1 MPLPDPHFAL
11 GHVMNSNLP
20 SATAQLDDPLLK
32 GAHARHAEL
41 VELRRDLHR
50 HPELGFAEVRTSA
63 VVVDQLT
70 QLGLTPRTGVART
83 GVVAE
88 ITNGDGPI
96 VALRADMDALP
107 VEQDAD
113 HDYRSTVPGVMHAC
127 GHDAHV
133 TALLGATRLLLEAR
147 DAGRLPQGTL
157 RLLFQ
162 PCEETVDAEGRSGGW
177 RMVDEG
183 ALEGVDA
190 VAALHVGGHLPSGQ
204 IFIGPGSVMGGSQEI
219 IVDVLGN
226 AAHAAFP
233 HEGIDALVLAAQAV
247 GAVQTAVSR
256 RIPPT
261 EAGVITFGSILG
273 GTAPNVICDRVRL
286 HGTMRWFEPAVR
298 ERLET
303 TLRGVFEGLEA
314 QGGRADITLRPGY
327 PPVVND
333 ARATAAV
340 RQALSQLFGSQAVV
354 DQPPVLAAEDF
365 SYLAGNA
372 PGVFFWLG
380 AAPADEPRMHHHP
393 RFDIDESVLPT
404 AAAALARAGV
414 ALLEEYR

>member
-1 MPLPDPHFAL
+1 
-11 GHVMNSNLP
+11 
-20 SATAQLDDPLLK
+20 
-32 GAHARHAEL
+32 
-41 VELRRDLHR
+41 
-50 HPELGFAEVRTSA
+50 
-63 VVVDQLT
+63 
-70 QLGLTPRTGVART
+70 
-83 GVVAE
+83 
-88 ITNGDGPI
+88 
-96 VALRADMDALP
+96 
-107 VEQDAD
+107 
-113 HDYRSTVPGVMHAC
+113 
-127 GHDAHV
+127 
-133 TALLGATRLLLEAR
+133 
-147 DAGRLPQGTL
+147 
-157 RLLFQ
+157 
-162 PCEETVDAEGRSGGW
+162 
-177 RMVDEG
+177 
-183 ALEGVDA
+183 
-190 VAALHVGGHLPSGQ
+190 
-204 IFIGPGSVMGGSQEI
+204 MGGSQEI
-219 IVDVLGN
+219 IIDVLGS

-261 EAGVITFGSILG
+261 EAGVITFGSIHG

-298 ERLET
+298 ERLES